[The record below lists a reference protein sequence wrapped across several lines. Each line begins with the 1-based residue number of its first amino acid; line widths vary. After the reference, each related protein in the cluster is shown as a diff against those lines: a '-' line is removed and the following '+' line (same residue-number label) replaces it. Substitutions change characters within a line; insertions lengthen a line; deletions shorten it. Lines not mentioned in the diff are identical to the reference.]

1 MLRTIPRVLVAM
13 GVVAAVATTAAC
25 GGADKTEACNNIE
38 QEVQNLFQTASQQ
51 IDDPQA
57 LANTLRD
64 SATKIRDEGEPV
76 GGAVEQAS
84 EETASALTQLADR
97 LAEGNAQQSDLDPLL
112 QAGTKIREA
121 CA

>member
-13 GVVAAVATTAAC
+13 GVVAAATTAAC
-25 GGADKTEACNNIE
+25 GGADKTEACNNIQ

-57 LANTLRD
+57 LASTLRD
-64 SATKIRDEGEPV
+64 SATRIRDEGEPV

-84 EETASALTQLADR
+84 GETATALNQLADR
-97 LAEGNAQQSDLDPLL
+97 LAAGSTQQSDLDPLVD
-112 QAGTKIREA
+112 AGTKIREA